1 MGFYEITQN
10 NLKKELLLLHEVQNE
25 LNKLP
30 EGTLQRKDKRGRVE
44 YYTRKNGKR
53 QVLALCLCFVIKS
66 LKNM

>member
-25 LNKLP
+25 LTKLP

-44 YYTRKNGKR
+44 YYTRKKR
-53 QVLALCLCFVIKS
+53 YPGIHTQKS
-66 LKNM
+66 ASSGQRS